1 MIKQL
6 LNLATTPQMIIENF
20 EGWGSQKPKFL
31 YEISG
36 VSGGVGR
43 GSNQKAIHGR
53 VWTFSGTT
61 HCQNNHSFA
70 KLTTARNR
78 QPLGQHPSPYPPP
91 KVVWGVLF
99 S

>member
-36 VSGGVGR
+36 VSGGVGE
-43 GSNQKAIHGR
+43 GVKPKSHPWQGMDIF
-53 VWTFSGTT
+53 W
-61 HCQNNHSFA
+61 NHILSE
-70 KLTTARNR
+70 
-78 QPLGQHPSPYPPP
+78 
-91 KVVWGVLF
+91 
-99 S
+99 